1 MAKVT
6 SVVWLFAAVVVGQAL
21 TPSTFLTTIDKA
33 RLKSVFEAAFPVNDV
48 INAHYSILGLKMM
61 NIPVPNSQEAC
72 KKVTSLVDAKSVS
85 SLYHASGAAK
95 ALGSCKVNAAN
106 AQAFLGEAIKDT
118 ASVADIF
125 SAFFALKNL
134 GLSVDNTKVS
144 KALAEA
150 LKKDDSPLSYGYAF
164 LVSAEIGGDVKKMF
178 DSIEDIVAQADEV
191 DEKYLQFEGGLYATA
206 LVIDAAYKLS
216 ETAKKAPTIPE
227 EKVLKFANYFLSRKH
242 VHQTRSAY
250 HLLSVVKTLTE
261 NKYHIPVA
269 VTLASSVAVSQSMS
283 TVQVRVSN
291 LMGAPLGPLTV
302 VADSAKHLRDDAI
315 VLSKKPFSAKDE
327 SLYEINFMESKPA
340 PGFYRLTISATP
352 KKADKRLLG
361 TSGAYVEVKVTTQVS
376 IENVEIGI
384 ADKDQTTAS
393 RTTKLQYPKKAA
405 NTFEADSHQKIIMK
419 FQLKDKSSSKSV
431 SAHQTFV
438 KLTNQ
443 NTNQEIIFVAQTE
456 TSGGYKFDLDV
467 GANAKEFGQLSGKYG
482 MELIVGDA
490 VIENPFSWPLAD
502 ESQYAKKPEIKHVFR
517 EPEKRPPSV
526 VSTVFTALVL
536 LPLAILFIC
545 WMKIGANIS
554 NFPMSLSAVGF
565 HVCLAGIF
573 GLYYLYFTCL
583 NMFDTVR
590 YLGILA
596 IPTFLFGNR
605 LLSSIAAKRKG
616 EKQDMDSEAA
626 NNIKHE
632 KRSRE
637 IIDDETL
644 TLLEEAWND
653 GLRSTKEKEKI
664 KALGVQTNL
673 STEKIEVWI
682 GNRRAKDRRGGVAPA
697 YSKKKAAV
705 RGPSA
710 YTLFSKQF
718 KQVDDMEAKMLIS
731 ALAIHSLLF
740 SGCCSMSIGK
750 LNDTVDELQDDRL
763 LALEN
768 TIRRLKS
775 QIKNVTNSKVQ
786 HKQPVMFY
794 ARINRS
800 TFTLQTLSTLVFET
814 VILNIGEHYDKY
826 DGVFVAPWKGIYL
839 FSWTVSIYSSNYAVT
854 ELIIEGRSVSKTGDT
869 DTSGGLHSASMTALT
884 TMNRDEHAFIRTTTY
899 GSTHVFYS
907 TSNRPHS
914 SFLGMLVYVEK

>member
-106 AQAFLGEAIKDT
+106 AQTFLSESIKNT

-134 GLSVDNTKVS
+134 GLSVDNSKVS

-352 KKADKRLLG
+352 KKADKRFLG
-361 TSGAYVEVKVTTQVS
+361 TSGAFVEVKVTTQVS

-443 NTNQEIIFVAQTE
+443 NTNQEIVFVAQTE
-456 TSGGYKFDLDV
+456 SSGGYKFDLDV

-490 VIENPFSWPLAD
+490 VIENPFSWSLAD
-502 ESQYAKKPEIKHVFR
+502 VELNFADAPTPKTKESQYAKKPEIKHLFR
-517 EPEKRPPSV
+517 EPEKRPPAV

-590 YLGILA
+590 YLGLLA

-605 LLSSIAAKRKG
+605 LLSSIAAKRKQEMMKSAQVRVQKDQHNIRKG
-616 EKQDMDSEAA
+616 EKQ
-626 NNIKHE
+626 
-632 KRSRE
+632 
-637 IIDDETL
+637 
-644 TLLEEAWND
+644 
-653 GLRSTKEKEKI
+653 
-664 KALGVQTNL
+664 
-673 STEKIEVWI
+673 
-682 GNRRAKDRRGGVAPA
+682 
-697 YSKKKAAV
+697 
-705 RGPSA
+705 
-710 YTLFSKQF
+710 
-718 KQVDDMEAKMLIS
+718 
-731 ALAIHSLLF
+731 
-740 SGCCSMSIGK
+740 
-750 LNDTVDELQDDRL
+750 
-763 LALEN
+763 
-768 TIRRLKS
+768 
-775 QIKNVTNSKVQ
+775 
-786 HKQPVMFY
+786 
-794 ARINRS
+794 
-800 TFTLQTLSTLVFET
+800 
-814 VILNIGEHYDKY
+814 
-826 DGVFVAPWKGIYL
+826 
-839 FSWTVSIYSSNYAVT
+839 
-854 ELIIEGRSVSKTGDT
+854 
-869 DTSGGLHSASMTALT
+869 
-884 TMNRDEHAFIRTTTY
+884 
-899 GSTHVFYS
+899 
-907 TSNRPHS
+907 
-914 SFLGMLVYVEK
+914 